1 MYWYYHN
8 TQQTTRK
15 STGEVN
21 MKKSHLEELSTI
33 FGNDG
38 ILQQQEDMIAYSYD
52 ASHIEKTPEAVVFAT
67 STDQICKLM
76 QFAYREDI
84 PVTPRGQ
91 GSGLSGGSVPI
102 EKGIV
107 LVLDRMRK
115 MLDFDPENRLI
126 TVEAGM
132 TTSDIDP
139 VVASADLFYP
149 PDPGSVTFSTIGGNI
164 AENAGG
170 LRGLKYGVTKDY
182 VKMLKVVLPKGD
194 IVTIGS
200 KCVKHVAG
208 FNLEPIFVGSEGLL
222 GIITEVTLALLPIP
236 KHRESALVVFNTL
249 NDAAQC
255 VSDIIAYGVTPSTME
270 FMDKTTINAIQNFK
284 DCNLP
289 RNAEA
294 VLLIETDGEK
304 NSAIG
309 EMKNIKKAAEK
320 NSFRSFSLARNTKE
334 RDLLFEGR
342 RIALNALANV
352 KPNLILED
360 ATVVRSKL
368 PDMVRGICEIATK
381 YNLMVGIFGHAGDG
395 NLHPTFLI
403 DKNDTD
409 EMKRTEKAV
418 KELFRLAIDLE
429 GTISG
434 EHGIG
439 LEKKPFLE
447 DQIGSAGIQL
457 LCDIKRTFDPKN
469 LLNPGKMFD
478 FPDSVSN

>member
-1 MYWYYHN
+1 
-8 TQQTTRK
+8 
-15 STGEVN
+15 
-21 MKKSHLEELSTI
+21 MKKRHLEELSSI

-38 ILQQQEDMIAYSYD
+38 LLHQPEDMIAYSYD

-67 STDQICKLM
+67 STDQVSSLM
-76 QFAYREDI
+76 QFAYREHI

-102 EKGIV
+102 EKGVV
-107 LVLDRMRK
+107 LVLDQMRK
-115 MLDFDPENRLI
+115 LIEFDPENRLI
-126 TVEAGM
+126 TVETGM
-132 TTSDIDP
+132 TTGDIDP
-139 VVASADLFYP
+139 ITASANLFYP
-149 PDPGSVTFSTIGGNI
+149 PDPGSVSFSTIGGNI

-182 VKMLKVVLPKGD
+182 VKMLKIVLPKGD

-208 FNLEPIFVGSEGLL
+208 FNLEPVFVGSEGLL
-222 GIITEVTLALLPIP
+222 GIITEVTLALRPIP
-236 KHRESALVVFNTL
+236 EHRESALVIFDTL
-249 NDAAQC
+249 DDAAQC
-255 VSDIIAYGVTPSTME
+255 VSDIIACGVTPSTME
-270 FMDKTTINAIQNFK
+270 FMDNTTINAIQNFK

-289 RNAEA
+289 RDAEA

-309 EMKNIKKAAEK
+309 EMKKTEKAAEK
-320 NSFRSFSLARNTKE
+320 NNSRDFSLARDTKE
-334 RDLLFEGR
+334 RNLLFEGR

-368 PDMVRGICEIATK
+368 PDMVRGICNIATK

-403 DKNDTD
+403 DKNDTN

-418 KELFRLAIDLE
+418 RELFRLAIDLE

-447 DQIGSAGIQL
+447 DQIGSAGIKML
-457 LCDIKRTFDPKN
+457 RDIKKTFDPEN

-478 FPDSVSN
+478 FSYSVSN

>member
-1 MYWYYHN
+1 MH
-8 TQQTTRK
+8 
-15 STGEVN
+15 
-21 MKKSHLEELSTI
+21 KKQLEELAEI
-33 FGNDG
+33 FGWDNT
-38 ILQQQEDMIAYSYD
+38 LSEPEDLMSYSYD
-52 ASHIEKTPEAVVFAT
+52 ASHAEALPEVVVFAT
-67 STDQICKLM
+67 TTEQISALM
-76 QFAYREDI
+76 KFAYREHI

-107 LVLDRMRK
+107 LVLDK
-115 MLDFDPENRLI
+115 MQQVIDFDPENRLI
-126 TVEAGM
+126 TVETGI
-132 TTSDIDP
+132 TTADIDP
-139 VVASADLFYP
+139 IAAGANLFYP
-149 PDPGSVTFSTIGGNI
+149 PDPGSVAFSTIGGNI

-194 IVTIGS
+194 IVSIGS

-208 FNLEPIFVGSEGLL
+208 FNIEPIFVGSEGLL

-236 KHRESALVVFNTL
+236 EHRESALAVFNTL
-249 NDAAQC
+249 DDAARS
-255 VSDIIAYGVTPSTME
+255 VAAIIAAGVTPSTME
-270 FMDKTTINAIQNFK
+270 FMDNTTINAIQNFK

-289 RNAEA
+289 RDAEA

-304 NSAIG
+304 GSAVN
-309 EMKNIKKAAEK
+309 EMAKIKEAVSNNRVRDFSMAKNTE
-320 NSFRSFSLARNTKE
+320 E

-342 RIALNALANV
+342 RVALNALANV

-368 PDMVRGICEIATK
+368 PEMVKGIVDISTR
-381 YNLMVGIFGHAGDG
+381 YGLQVGIFGHAGDG

-403 DKNDTD
+403 NKNDSD
-409 EMKRTEKAV
+409 EMARTEKAV
-418 KELFRLAIDLE
+418 KELFQLAIDLE

-447 DQIGSAGIQL
+447 DQIGAAGIAML
-457 LCDIKRTFDPKN
+457 RDIKRTFDPEN

-478 FPDSVSN
+478 FTPV